1 MAERANRYSCAAARS
16 FGLGGGALGAALT
29 GASGATGAAIT
40 AAPCPLTAF
49 SFLAGRVGWGF
60 FATGAETFFA
70 GAGETFFAGAALGGA
85 LPILDGAAARD
96 GAAFTAFTT
105 FLAGT
110 LLFAAGAF
118 FAAGFDA
125 GFRAAGFFADAA
137 EPGFFATGFAAF
149 LAGDFLAAA
158 ILCLPRPT

>member
-16 FGLGGGALGAALT
+16 FGLGGGALGSALT
-29 GASGATGAAIT
+29 GASGANGAAVT
-40 AAPCPLTAF
+40 AATGPLTAF

-60 FATGAETFFA
+60 FATGAETFFT

-85 LPILDGAAARD
+85 LAILDGAAARD
-96 GAAFTAFTT
+96 GAAFAA

-125 GFRAAGFFADAA
+125 GFLAAGFFADAF
-137 EPGFFATGFAAF
+137 EPAFFATGFAAF
-149 LAGDFLAAA
+149 LAGDFFAAA